1 LSCFTIL
8 SPVQNKWKSTSAKIV
23 VSFLFATPFLENIA
37 ITFCR
42 SCCII
47 RLFVLLCTRR
57 WVATMFKVVQGA
69 KQVFFVVTW
78 SNATW
83 PSMTFLKKLGHLEC
97 CFLLQQLVWWQH
109 LPATRKYC

>member
-8 SPVQNKWKSTSAKIV
+8 SPVQNKWKSTSAKIG

-42 SCCII
+42 PCCII

-57 WVATMFKVVQGA
+57 WVATLFTVVQGA
-69 KQVFFVVTW
+69 KQVFVICGYLTQCYLALYGF
-78 SNATW
+78 SEEAGA
-83 PSMTFLKKLGHLEC
+83 PRRHYRLIYFL
-97 CFLLQQLVWWQH
+97 
-109 LPATRKYC
+109 